1 MNMQKTDSQELV
13 EQVCYQ
19 YFDGVLSYA
28 ESKEQLVE
36 IVGDENEASII
47 LLGAKWYDCHGKDRE
62 GIRSYAFR

>member
-1 MNMQKTDSQELV
+1 MNTQKIDSQELV

-36 IVGDENEASII
+36 IVGDENEARII
-47 LLGAKWYDCHGKDRE
+47 LLGANWYD
-62 GIRSYAFR
+62 

>member
-1 MNMQKTDSQELV
+1 MSMQRIDNQELV

-28 ESKEQLVE
+28 ESKEQLME

-47 LLGAKWYDCHGKDRE
+47 LLGANWYD
-62 GIRSYAFR
+62 

>member
-1 MNMQKTDSQELV
+1 MSMQRIDSQERV

-28 ESKEQLVE
+28 ESKEQLME

-47 LLGAKWYDCHGKDRE
+47 LLGANWYD
-62 GIRSYAFR
+62 